1 MQFVLRLVT
10 AAAAL
15 LFTIVILA
23 AAGAAAGYYYL
34 APGLPSAETI
44 REVKLQTPL
53 RIYSRDGRLMAQ
65 LGEQRRTPV
74 SFKEVPDLVVK
85 AFLAAEDDRFF
96 EHPGFDYQGILR
108 AAINYVATGDRSQ
121 GGSTITQQVAR
132 AYFLTPERSF
142 IRKAKELILAFI
154 ELYEAWGKPQEAE
167 KWRAQLPPSPPTA
180 TSSK

>member
-1 MQFVLRLVT
+1 MQLVLRLAT

-15 LFTIVILA
+15 IFTIAICR
-23 AAGAAAGYYYL
+23 GRGRGAGYYYL

-74 SFKEVPDLVVK
+74 RFEEIPDTVVK

-96 EHPGFDYQGILR
+96 EHPGFDYQGIIR
-108 AAINYVATGDRSQ
+108 AGAQLHRHRRAQPGRQ
-121 GGSTITQQVAR
+121 HHHAAAR
-132 AYFLTPERSF
+132 PRLLPDA
-142 IRKAKELILAFI
+142 
-154 ELYEAWGKPQEAE
+154 
-167 KWRAQLPPSPPTA
+167 RAQLRPQGEGAHSRGADRAANSPSRKSFRST
-180 TSSK
+180 